1 MEDIRL
7 LIPLLPEG
15 SMSIQFRKVN
25 SPMHGIEQILQC
37 VLLLRDIY
45 EQSMLNLA

>member
-37 VLLLRDIY
+37 VLLRDIY